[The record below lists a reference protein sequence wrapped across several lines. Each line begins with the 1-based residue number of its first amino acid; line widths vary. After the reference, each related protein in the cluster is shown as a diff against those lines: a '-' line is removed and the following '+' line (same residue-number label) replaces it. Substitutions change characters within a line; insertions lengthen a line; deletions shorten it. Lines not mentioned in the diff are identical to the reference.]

1 MGPVSLILM
10 IPQFQR
16 LMQEGG
22 GVLTGKAIKNLIG
35 IIIMTLCTI
44 LLVLVI
50 SLYSVKTDK
59 TLMRL
64 TLSDTATL
72 SDNARIS
79 RSDTPYALC
88 FAFEDAGDVNLV
100 QSVED
105 LRKLSFVRDVYPLP
119 CAPDRA
125 LLCVELARPYGWK
138 PGEEE
143 PGTLEIVRLAADDTI
158 YYLLRTPEMDFE
170 EAQALLEGADLDPVR
185 TSQKRFCLSAGVF
198 TDRAV
203 AAAMQRKVL
212 EKYPDLNFY
221 VERLPAGC
229 TPE

>member
-22 GVLTGKAIKNLIG
+22 GVLTGKAVKNLIG

-72 SDNARIS
+72 SDNARI
-79 RSDTPYALC
+79 
-88 FAFEDAGDVNLV
+88 
-100 QSVED
+100 
-105 LRKLSFVRDVYPLP
+105 
-119 CAPDRA
+119 
-125 LLCVELARPYGWK
+125 
-138 PGEEE
+138 
-143 PGTLEIVRLAADDTI
+143 
-158 YYLLRTPEMDFE
+158 
-170 EAQALLEGADLDPVR
+170 
-185 TSQKRFCLSAGVF
+185 
-198 TDRAV
+198 
-203 AAAMQRKVL
+203 
-212 EKYPDLNFY
+212 
-221 VERLPAGC
+221 
-229 TPE
+229 